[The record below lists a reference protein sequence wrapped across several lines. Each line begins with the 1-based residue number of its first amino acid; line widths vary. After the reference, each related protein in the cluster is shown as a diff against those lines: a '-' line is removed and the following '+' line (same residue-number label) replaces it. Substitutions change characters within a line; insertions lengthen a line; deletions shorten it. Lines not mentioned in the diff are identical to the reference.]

1 MMMTSVET
9 ISEEEL
15 RRISDEI
22 YRDRFAIYDF
32 NPDAG
37 RKDAVLWMLLGCL
50 ISRLSITDEELQGV
64 EGSYEEAITEL
75 LRERTESGLDARSV
89 VAELVK
95 RVENESDEE
104 GLD

>member
-1 MMMTSVET
+1 MET

-32 NPDAG
+32 NPNAG

-50 ISRLSITDEELQGV
+50 ISRLSVTDEELRSV
-64 EGSYEEAITEL
+64 EGSYEEAITKL
-75 LRERTESGLDARSV
+75 LRERTAPRLDARSV
-89 VAELVK
+89 VDELVK
-95 RVENESDEE
+95 RVENEGDEKGSD
-104 GLD
+104 